1 MKKNLRHVFSSS
13 FFILITVLSFALLLH
28 ACKSKSTYKPESEAS
43 VEQVSYTQEELMIKG
58 KEIAGQI
65 NASLQEALKKAI
77 EEKGFEG
84 AISFCSLKAIP
95 ITDSISQKENV
106 LIQRVSHKARNPENQ
121 AGSEDM
127 KIIER
132 YLQIS
137 QDTLAKKQA
146 TMVAQHEKK
155 IFYAPIYV
163 ANSLCLN
170 CHGKP
175 DKEIL
180 PSLGKAIAEKY
191 PDDQATGFTMNDFRG
206 LLKIEFKKKF

>member
-1 MKKNLRHVFSSS
+1 MKKNLFNYFNTPFLLFAVFA
-13 FFILITVLSFALLLH
+13 FVILILVQS
-28 ACKSKSTYKPESEAS
+28 CKQKDQEKTKNAD
-43 VEQVSYTQEELMIKG
+43 VTQQVNYSDEELMIKG

-77 EEKGFEG
+77 QEKGFEG
-84 AISFCSLKAIP
+84 AIGFCSLKAIP

-106 LIQRVSHKARNPENQ
+106 LIQRVSHKARNPENL

-146 TMVAQHEKK
+146 TMVAQNEKK

-170 CHGKP
+170 CHGTP

-180 PSLGKAIAEKY
+180 PSLRKAIAEKY
-191 PDDQATGFTMNDFRG
+191 PNDQATGFSLNDFRG
-206 LLKIEFKKKF
+206 LMKIEFN